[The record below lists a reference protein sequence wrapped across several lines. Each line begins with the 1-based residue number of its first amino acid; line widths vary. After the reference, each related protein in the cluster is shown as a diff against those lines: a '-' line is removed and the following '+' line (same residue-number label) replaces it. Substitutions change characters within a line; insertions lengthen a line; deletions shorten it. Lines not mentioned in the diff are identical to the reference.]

1 VRAAQLAFYKGRKI
15 VKSIAA
21 LAILLAS
28 TAAYGQVMKCVGP
41 DGRVEYAS
49 FCPSGTS
56 GQTTTISTKAG
67 GAKPAAVPA
76 APAASDAPAASASAS
91 AQKSLAEQ
99 EAAFKKRQIEQREAQ
114 QKAQKLAAEQAQKRQ
129 ACESAQNYLKTL
141 ESGVRLRAR
150 DSNTGD
156 IGYLDDSARAAET
169 ARARK
174 AIQDN
179 CE

>member
-1 VRAAQLAFYKGRKI
+1 MKP
-15 VKSIAA
+15 IAA

-41 DGRVEYAS
+41 DGKVEYAN
-49 FCPSGTS
+49 FCPSGTT
-56 GQTTTISTKAG
+56 GQTTTISTKTG
-67 GAKPAAVPA
+67 GAKPTPTP

-99 EAAFKKRQIEQREAQ
+99 EAAFKKRQIEQREEQ
-114 QKAQKLAAEQAQKRQ
+114 QKAQKLAAEKAQKQQ
-129 ACESAQNYLKTL
+129 ACASAQNYLKTL
-141 ESGVRLRAR
+141 ESGVRLRSR
-150 DSNTGD
+150 DPKTGD

-179 CE
+179 C

>member
-1 VRAAQLAFYKGRKI
+1 MKT
-15 VKSIAA
+15 IAA
-21 LAILLAS
+21 LTVLLAS

-41 DGRVEYAS
+41 DGRVEYAN
-49 FCPSGTS
+49 FCPTGTT
-56 GQTTTISTKAG
+56 GQKTTISTKASG
-67 GAKPAAVPA
+67 SAHAPA
-76 APAASDAPAASASAS
+76 APAAPAS

-114 QKAQKLAAEQAQKRQ
+114 QKTQKVAAEQAQKRQ

-150 DSNTGD
+150 DPKTGD
-156 IGYLDDSARAAET
+156 IGYLDDAGRAAEV
-169 ARARK
+169 AKARK

>member
-1 VRAAQLAFYKGRKI
+1 

-41 DGRVEYAS
+41 DGKVEYAN
-49 FCPSGTS
+49 FCPSGTT
-56 GQTTTISTKAG
+56 GQTTTISTKTG
-67 GAKPAAVPA
+67 GAKPTPTP

-99 EAAFKKRQIEQREAQ
+99 EAAFKKRQIEQREEQ
-114 QKAQKLAAEQAQKRQ
+114 QKAQKLAAEKAQKRQ
-129 ACESAQNYLKTL
+129 ACASAQNYLKTL
-141 ESGVRLRAR
+141 ESGVRLRSR
-150 DSNTGD
+150 DPKTGD